1 MRIHGFVTGVLV
13 VLVLAGSASADV
25 TLKNGEWLKGKVV
38 SSDAASIEFL
48 VEGSESPRR
57 IARDELT
64 ATSWYQSRSETIGED
79 AKGRLELATWCIDN
93 KLYANAQDELIRARD
108 LDPALAEPAE
118 AEWTRC
124 FEEGAKE
131 ALTLAENNLKTG
143 NYKGARRFASLI
155 LLKAP
160 ETSSAARAQEI
171 LDQLDADE
179 QATPQVEKSMRLT
192 REQIEA
198 DPRYKKMTQ
207 LIEAGRK
214 ANRSGLKATSLSA
227 GTRDFERATK
237 AFKEAI
243 AVIDEFLAK
252 EDPAQLPDNG
262 ERARAFRAELVDE
275 TIETYINWGG
285 LLAVR
290 SSYNNAMELANQA
303 ILMDQ
308 KSERAQEFRAHV
320 QSLAAE
326 SSRWARWRK

>member
-1 MRIHGFVTGVLV
+1 VLGF
-13 VLVLAGSASADV
+13 ASSAAADV
-25 TLKNGEWLKGKVV
+25 TLKSGEWLKGKAV

-48 VEGSESPRR
+48 VEGTEAPRR
-57 IARDELT
+57 IGRDELT
-64 ATSWYQSRSETIGED
+64 TTSWYQSRSETMGDD
-79 AKGRLELATWCIDN
+79 AKARLDLATWCIDN

-108 LDPALAEPAE
+108 LDPSLAEAAE

-131 ALTLAENNLKTG
+131 ALTLAENNLKTR

-160 ETSSAARAQEI
+160 EASSAARAQEI

-179 QATPQVEKSMRLT
+179 QATPPVEKSMRLT

-207 LIEAGRK
+207 LIDTARK

-227 GTRDFERATK
+227 GTRDFERSTK

-243 AVIDEFLAK
+243 GVIDDFLAK
-252 EDPAQLPDNG
+252 EDPARLPDGG
-262 ERARAFRAELVDE
+262 EYARSFRAELVEE

-290 SSYNNAMELANQA
+290 GSYNNAMELANEA

-326 SSRWARWRK
+326 SSRWARWRR